1 MDAALAAALAAPTP
15 LPRAAAFV
23 PVLHMIREE
32 GADDE
37 AVVAHSVAQAAVA
50 VAGGA
55 DALAVIPGAA
65 GLGVALVARAAA
77 AVRLAHPATPLIVNF
92 MCPPAQA
99 LHSVPAFAHLW
110 TDKGVDARGVHADVA
125 AGLLF
130 VQ

>member
-1 MDAALAAALAAPTP
+1 LRTLWRRQQSQWQAAPTRWP
-15 LPRAAAFV
+15 
-23 PVLHMIREE
+23 
-32 GADDE
+32 
-37 AVVAHSVAQAAVA
+37 SS
-50 VAGGA
+50 
-55 DALAVIPGAA
+55 PGAA